1 MVGWK
6 ECGGSMWWGR
16 GGPGRQEA
24 SVGVGREGGMRC
36 GCLVP
41 QFGQQPLHLASD
53 RGHCDVAS
61 VLIEKGAPLDV
72 ADQAGST
79 PAHLAAERGH
89 EGVLR
94 VLGETEQ
101 GGNSF
106 EMKNN
111 KVQS

>member
-1 MVGWK
+1 MRGEYVVGQGRAWEAGG
-6 ECGGSMWWGR
+6 ECGCW
-16 GGPGRQEA
+16 
-24 SVGVGREGGMRC
+24 EGGWDAMWMS
-36 GCLVP
+36 VP
-41 QFGQQPLHLASD
+41 QNEMQPLHFASGK
-53 RGHCDVAS
+53 GHCDVAS

>member
-72 ADQAGST
+72 A
-79 PAHLAAERGH
+79 
-89 EGVLR
+89 
-94 VLGETEQ
+94 
-101 GGNSF
+101 
-106 EMKNN
+106 N
-111 KVQS
+111 KVSGVVGGGGGHRQYTERPCQVGDEGMGGGGG